1 MPGHF
6 EVCGR
11 VPLRLQQGS
20 HVGSNGIQSLQCDNV
35 CLILLLGLQF
45 HSCISYLNS
54 ASNSARYTMSAKLD
68 SIRRK
73 YARPVISNRSTT
85 VAETQMSGPGYPA
98 FPSSAQRKPSTTP
111 AIGLNAYKDRQRSAL
126 RLLG

>member
-1 MPGHF
+1 MPGQF

-11 VPLRLQQGS
+11 VPLRLQQGN
-20 HVGSNGIQSLQCDNV
+20 HVGSNGIQGLQCDSV

-45 HSCISYLNS
+45 HSCISYLCISYLNS

-98 FPSSAQRKPSTTP
+98 FPRSAQR
-111 AIGLNAYKDRQRSAL
+111 
-126 RLLG
+126 